1 MRTALTYLNPGS
13 VQSHQ
18 CGRPQSLPPPRTDL
32 ANTGPPSASGSRLKR
47 VLSLPLIPRALK
59 FLESG
64 PSTVRQER
72 RKAGLI
78 HTCLSSPHAA
88 SRRDLPG
95 NPGEA
100 GGFEHRRQR
109 KAADDP
115 FGLVS
120 EHLWIFLP
128 CEYRAESG
136 PSWACGHVCLCVR
149 VNHAHEKGE
158 REPFR
163 EKLSGWLCVAK
174 YKTSSKQLLQP
185 NTRGVSVCVRGAASA
200 PHECSGRQEARAGL
214 GRASSGPSRERS
226 LSEPRK
232 NTMPGN
238 TAWGCTCPISKP
250 SHLRID
256 SSHRFLTRALSCTA
270 GDRPSPS
277 RPPAGP
283 FRVPVWPVEGPLA
296 FPGSWVSSESSRR
309 GVCWA

>member
-1 MRTALTYLNPGS
+1 MRTREESESPSERNRVGGCVSPNTKHRASSYCSQTHAGCLPASAGLPL
-13 VQSHQ
+13 
-18 CGRPQSLPPPRTDL
+18 LPP
-32 ANTGPPSASGSRLKR
+32 RLR
-47 VLSLPLIPRALK
+47 
-59 FLESG
+59 
-64 PSTVRQER
+64 
-72 RKAGLI
+72 
-78 HTCLSSPHAA
+78 C
-88 SRRDLPG
+88 
-95 NPGEA
+95 
-100 GGFEHRRQR
+100 
-109 KAADDP
+109 
-115 FGLVS
+115 
-120 EHLWIFLP
+120 
-128 CEYRAESG
+128 
-136 PSWACGHVCLCVR
+136 
-149 VNHAHEKGE
+149 
-158 REPFR
+158 
-163 EKLSGWLCVAK
+163 
-174 YKTSSKQLLQP
+174 
-185 NTRGVSVCVRGAASA
+185 
-200 PHECSGRQEARAGL
+200 ECSGRQEARAGL